1 MSKYRVILETKAIAH
16 KWWGQMWCQNIDNYA
31 DFTNRLERGRAY
43 IRSGRVHDLMIE
55 KGRISATVDGSMAEP
70 YDVLIMI
77 DPLPD
82 SEIKKLLN
90 KIVNLNAFKDGFV
103 PEDYKFLFSLENG
116 GLFPRE
122 DELSFGC
129 SCPDVAIMCKHIAAV
144 LYAVGSIIDQEPLLL
159 FQLRGIDVD
168 AYLDAEIREKTNQLL
183 VMAKN
188 FNDESRLIEDDL
200 ISKFFGIELGDMH
213 SPERSYSVENTVPM
227 VDSEIRTIVIGRAPK
242 ATRQKLPK
250 EAKPLAPDRMV
261 IRQFGLDGT
270 YIAQYEGYD
279 EASEKTGVPKRTMQ
293 RNICGEKKS
302 GGGFIWKKVPANTD
316 QADIDPLQYDDD
328 PQKKPV
334 CQYGRDGVFITEFAS
349 ISEAARETGISI
361 QTIRNALNDGKQSK
375 GFRWAY
381 KETTTS
387 VVKEDQ
393 PLTTETSE
401 DEPPMQQNNQESLS
415 DSTETQDETIE
426 EATTSELIEGKRDG
440 FSIAIGKDVR
450 GNTLVQ
456 NMAQIP
462 RLFIAGCSG
471 SGKTAFIET
480 LLTMMASSCSP
491 EEVQYVIYSSKPSE
505 YLTLQNIPHM
515 SVPVTYDAMHYNRV
529 LQWICREAY
538 RRLSVFSKVYAKD
551 LEGYNRR
558 SDKTYPHIFV
568 VIDDYCELIRFGD
581 SSVVETIRN
590 LIDKGPHAGIHL
602 VVATSTPSA
611 KTLQKDILA
620 SFPCRACFAVAS
632 KVESRLVLDQNTTF
646 GLEAPGE
653 MVFKTFGSIQKCRA
667 TYMDEDALLK
677 AASDIKSK
685 YKRSDDAFSDNPPDP
700 FVNGFDAR
708 SYGDSRALNKADQ
721 EETESGYDEY
731 LYPAVE
737 AVLEAGSCSVSMLQ
751 RRVKLGY
758 SRAACLVDQM
768 EELGIVGPYEGAKP
782 RSILIDRKGWEQI
795 KAKLER
801 SESDL
806 DFECEDESG
815 GDDEA
820 PVANNKNAVETIN
833 LRPFPKFDVGNAS
846 FSIVDS
852 KVHMSKVAQMKNGSG
867 AISFSFPADAIA
879 EIILRKP
886 RLFVGGYFQFV
897 FEDEADI
904 EIKSSTYVDLD
915 ASDFTALTKTSFNRS
930 QASTVYSFLDQLSDD
945 ADLQITVS

>member
-55 KGRISATVDGSMAEP
+55 KGRISATVDGSMVEP

-200 ISKFFGIELGDMH
+200 ISEFFGIELGEMH

-250 EAKPLAPDRMV
+250 EAKPLVPDRMV

-279 EASEKTGVPKRTMQ
+279 EAAEKTGVPKRTMQ

-334 CQYGRDGVFITEFAS
+334 CQYGRDGVLITEFAS

-361 QTIRNALNDGKQSK
+361 QTIRNALNVGKQSK
-375 GFRWAY
+375 GFTWAY
-381 KETTTS
+381 KETTTP

-393 PLTTETSE
+393 PSTTETSE
-401 DEPPMQQNNQESLS
+401 DEPPEQQNNQESLS
-415 DSTETQDETIE
+415 ESTEIQDETIE
-426 EATTSELIEGKRDG
+426 EALALEPIEEKRDG

-491 EEVQYVIYSSKPSE
+491 EEVQYVIYSSKPSD
-505 YLTLQNIPHM
+505 YLALQSIPHL
-515 SVPVTYDAMHYNRV
+515 SVPVTYDAPKFNRV
-529 LQWICREAY
+529 LQWIYSEAY
-538 RRLSVFSKVYAKD
+538 RRLSAFSKVYAKD

-558 SDKTYPHIFV
+558 SKKTYPHIFV
-568 VIDDYCELIRFGD
+568 VIDDYCELIHFGD
-581 SSVVETIRN
+581 SSVVETIRG
-590 LIDKGPHAGIHL
+590 LLDKGPHAGIHL
-602 VVATSTPSA
+602 LVATSTPSA

-620 SFPCRACFAVAS
+620 GFPFRACFAVAS
-632 KVESRLVLDQNTTF
+632 KVESRLVLDQNSTF
-646 GLEAPGE
+646 GLESHGE
-653 MVFKTFGSIQKCRA
+653 MVFKTYSSIQKCRA
-667 TYMDEDALLK
+667 SYMAEDALLE
-677 AASDIKSK
+677 AASEIKSK
-685 YKRSDDAFSDNPPDP
+685 YKKDDNAFSDNPPDP
-700 FVNGFDAR
+700 FIQGFDAG
-708 SYGDSRALNKADQ
+708 SYVDNQAPNNSEQAKLKD
-721 EETESGYDEY
+721 GYDEY
-731 LYPAVE
+731 LTQAVE
-737 AVLEAGSCSVSMLQ
+737 VVLEMGTCSVSMLQ
-751 RRVKLGY
+751 RRIKLGY
-758 SRAACLVDQM
+758 SRATRLVDQM
-768 EELGIVGPYEGAKP
+768 EELGIVGQYEGAKP
-782 RSILIDRKGWEQI
+782 RLVLIDRDGWEQLKRTI
-795 KAKLER
+795 EHTKTVIDAEHK
-801 SESDL
+801 STNCDT
-806 DFECEDESG
+806 DTG
-815 GDDEA
+815 HT
-820 PVANNKNAVETIN
+820 ANSKKNKVVCI
-833 LRPFPKFDVGNAS
+833 RPFPKFEVGNAA

-852 KVHMSKVAQMKNGSG
+852 KIYMSKVTQMQNGPG
-867 AISFSFPADAIA
+867 AIRASFSGDTIR
-879 EIILRKP
+879 EIVLKKP
-886 RLFVGGYFQFV
+886 RLFSAGYFQFFFKDDAV
-897 FEDEADI
+897 IDI
-904 EIKSSTYVDLD
+904 QNSNCSDLD
-915 ASDFTALTKTSFNRS
+915 VFDIAKLTKATFSRA
-930 QASTVYSFLDQLSDD
+930 QANYIYSFLDQLSDD
-945 ADLQITVS
+945 LDIVISVV